1 MMRTVPLTD
10 QLMQEM
16 ARAISKGKMIQE
28 DGRLPSETELS
39 QQFGVSRATVRE
51 VLARLESA
59 GVVVRRQ
66 GIGTFISEPVRS
78 QPGMIWGWLD
88 QAPAFIDLISASGYD
103 ADCRLLSTNTLPAGD
118 IAGYLNIPT
127 NEEVVVIEKLFL
139 ADDTPIIY
147 SWTTLAKSL
156 VTTCEEE
163 NTLAPETFGKSIYE
177 VLQQHC
183 GHHVAYQSSE
193 IHAIQAD
200 TVIAGH
206 LGCEIGAPLIHVVEI
221 GYAREGLPLF
231 YATHFF
237 RGDRISFRQIRI
249 PTFTIEPLEEVLD
262 KR

>member
-1 MMRTVPLTD
+1 
-10 QLMQEM
+10 MQEM
-16 ARAISKGKMIQE
+16 ASAISKGKMIQE

-66 GIGTFISEPVRS
+66 GIGTFISEPLRS
-78 QPGMIWGWLD
+78 RPGMIWGWLD
-88 QAPAFIDLISASGYD
+88 QAPAFVDLISASGYD
-103 ADCRLLSTNTLPAGD
+103 SNCDLLSTSTVAAGD
-118 IAGYLNIPT
+118 VADYLNIPT
-127 NEEVVVIEKLFL
+127 EEEVVVIEKLFL

-147 SWTTLAKSL
+147 SWTTLPKSL

-163 NTLAPETFGKSIYE
+163 NTLAPEAYSQSIYE

-193 IHAIQAD
+193 IHAVQAD
-200 TVIAGH
+200 PVIAGH
-206 LGCEIGAPLIHVVEI
+206 LRCEVGAPLIHVAEI

-231 YATHFF
+231 YAVHFF
-237 RGDRISFRQIRI
+237 RGDRVSFRQIRI
-249 PTFTIEPLEEVLD
+249 PTFTVEPL
-262 KR
+262 